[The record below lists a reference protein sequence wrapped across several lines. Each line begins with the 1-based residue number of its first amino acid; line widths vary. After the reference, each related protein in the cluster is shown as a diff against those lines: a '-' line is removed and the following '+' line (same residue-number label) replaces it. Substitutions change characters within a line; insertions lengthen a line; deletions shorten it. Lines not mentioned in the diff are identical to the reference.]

1 MAQRTEALLE
11 WARRERKRMAQQN
24 TTDSAC
30 AARRESLSEDDLY
43 EKGDTCQF
51 TWSCTDVGCPVTLA
65 FSLLSQRKLFAARL
79 WPAAALIAEELGAIP
94 ALVENKCVLEI
105 GAGAA
110 LPSVCAALA
119 RAHAVLVTDYPDSRM
134 LDNIR
139 ANITR
144 NLGHAQQQGVRV
156 VGYDWSQ
163 CPERLLTELSH
174 LLEEVKD
181 SHGNG
186 TSISSQF
193 NICAAHPLICLCST
207 GQGTYWTFAGPATLP
222 PAAVST
228 AVKSVNAHSDHSGDL
243 KRMDATMSRPFPACQ
258 PGVLQRFDVI
268 LMSDLLYELD
278 HERLLLV
285 ADTCLALDPAA
296 QVATI
301 LIMLFAL
308 TLERA
313 PTQLSRPVGSIERAW
328 AHLTAACL
336 ASQVLLSFQP
346 HDAVHLRKQLAFF
359 DLARSSRFRFSV
371 HKLRTVPAPKMFPCT
386 CCGTTDCE
394 NVSQCDVSRQAHL
407 YRLTRAGCS

>member
-296 QVATI
+296 QV
-301 LIMLFAL
+301 
-308 TLERA
+308 
-313 PTQLSRPVGSIERAW
+313 
-328 AHLTAACL
+328 
-336 ASQVLLSFQP
+336 LLSFQP